1 MKNIFIIILSFFAL
15 FSSAQIDY
23 PKYSVDSLGQK
34 IVLLTIDQAM
44 RLDNNSEL
52 LGLFEKLNSQISDYD
67 SVCIKVVNDK
77 ERVINA
83 QKLEISEIKK
93 SLENKDSQILALQKE
108 VASYIVRIKLLEE
121 ESANRQGV
129 IDEKNLQLGELRTK
143 MLFGG
148 FGGGLII
155 IGLIGAILLTH

>member
-67 SVCIKVVNDK
+67 SV
-77 ERVINA
+77 
-83 QKLEISEIKK
+83 
-93 SLENKDSQILALQKE
+93 
-108 VASYIVRIKLLEE
+108 
-121 ESANRQGV
+121 
-129 IDEKNLQLGELRTK
+129 
-143 MLFGG
+143 
-148 FGGGLII
+148 
-155 IGLIGAILLTH
+155 